1 MGWRTDRER
10 GAPSHLAKNPIVD
23 AKIHHWDHVG
33 LAMRDPRR
41 AIELFR
47 DVFGGQFVVGG
58 DNLQIGIRSMVFK
71 LPTKVKVEFLSPL
84 YPDSYL
90 AKYLDEH
97 GEGFHHATLFVDDI
111 ASTIKDLEA
120 TASRLSTRNLMI
132 RTGWK
137 HFCDPNQ
144 HSGALSRWCRA
155 ILTGMNRIQFALLRQ
170 CWLVSGDGGERKC
183 GTSRHYLRTTP
194 KNACADF
201 SPKREP
207 TRG

>member
-71 LPTKVKVEFLSPL
+71 LPTKVKVEAPCIQIRISR
-84 YPDSYL
+84 SIWTNT
-90 AKYLDEH
+90 
-97 GEGFHHATLFVDDI
+97 GRGFTTQRCS
-111 ASTIKDLEA
+111 STTSLQPSKILRP